1 MEPDKHT
8 KMIELYTRA
17 KNGDIIQEYELSFI
31 PNEFDRNFFY
41 KDLLS
46 TTKIAKLERNE
57 DITEIDNILSGKLER
72 ERKIKELELELLKLR
87 GEDNGKS

>member
-1 MEPDKHT
+1 MELDKHT

-46 TTKIAKLERNE
+46 TTKIAKLAKSE